1 MEVPYER
8 CVRAI
13 AKSVAKWKWRHFSEC
28 KFSERQAQRA
38 AIRAAGRPRLSRR
51 DETMAGDGYRP
62 RHLLQPPQT
71 GNRILGCA
79 CGAPDRPS
87 SSSDAGRFEHEA

>member
-38 AIRAAGRPRLSRR
+38 AIRAAGRPRLSRC

-71 GNRILGCA
+71 GNRIPWVCLW
-79 CGAPDRPS
+79 RPRPPKLQLRRRS
-87 SSSDAGRFEHEA
+87 F